1 MRYPALRA
9 GLLSQSCPILADEQ
23 PSELRN
29 LLNALKRTRA
39 NGTGL
44 VAVVRPSASTTAK
57 VEVDNRVKQRGPH
70 TYQKTIWTSKTL
82 SRPCGTKSLIGSDFF
97 GGFRDDR
104 CRGLETDL
112 GMGSVAEWLV
122 GRCSAA
128 TERDGGFTGKIY

>member
-57 VEVDNRVKQRGPH
+57 VEVDEQSQTTRSPH
-70 TYQKTIWTSKTL
+70 LPKNYLDK
-82 SRPCGTKSLIGSDFF
+82 
-97 GGFRDDR
+97 
-104 CRGLETDL
+104 
-112 GMGSVAEWLV
+112 
-122 GRCSAA
+122 
-128 TERDGGFTGKIY
+128 